1 MSIGI
6 IIILITIF
14 GYFSNL
20 LNNKYLNYKIV
31 RILYFLGAFIH
42 ESSHAIMCIFT
53 GAKIEKM
60 EIFSAQ
66 PKVVHRKSKIP
77 IIGQMLRYLSPIA
90 GGFLF
95 IFLINKFVL
104 NNLITIESSSNWKE
118 IFKISFNFI
127 SQINLLSW
135 QGIVFVLLLLNS
147 GAMMGPSFQDI
158 KNIWPALLVLLF
170 VKWSLINSLGIIIIC
185 LIIANILIQIPIII
199 ILKILRKATI

>member
-1 MSIGI
+1 
-6 IIILITIF
+6 LKKWK
-14 GYFSNL
+14 YFQHNP
-20 LNNKYLNYKIV
+20 K
-31 RILYFLGAFIH
+31 LYT
-42 ESSHAIMCIFT
+42 EN
-53 GAKIEKM
+53 
-60 EIFSAQ
+60 
-66 PKVVHRKSKIP
+66 PIP
-77 IIGQMLRYLSPIA
+77 IIGQMLISLAPIA

>member
-6 IIILITIF
+6 TIIVISIL

-20 LNNKYLNYKIV
+20 LNNKYLNYKII

-42 ESSHAIMCIFT
+42 ESSHAIMCFFT
-53 GAKIEKM
+53 GAKIEQIQ
-60 EIFSAQ
+60 IFSSQ
-66 PKVVHRKSKIP
+66 PKVIHRQSKIP
-77 IIGQMLRYLSPIA
+77 LIGQMLISLAPIA

-95 IFLINKFVL
+95 IFLINKFTL
-104 NNLITIESSSNWKE
+104 GSIITINPNSNWQE

-170 VKWSLINSLGIIIIC
+170 IKWSFINSFGIIIIC
-185 LIIANILIQIPIII
+185 LILANILIQLPIII
-199 ILKILRKATI
+199 ILKIFRK

>member
-77 IIGQMLRYLSPIA
+77 IIGQMLISLAPIA

>member
-1 MSIGI
+1 MSIGLT
-6 IIILITIF
+6 IILISIF

-31 RILYFLGAFIH
+31 RILYFFGAFIH
-42 ESSHAIMCIFT
+42 ESSHAIMCILT

-60 EIFSAQ
+60 EIFSSQ
-66 PKVVHRKSKIP
+66 PKIVHRQSKIP
-77 IIGQMLRYLSPIA
+77 IIGQMLISLAPIA

-104 NNLITIESSSNWKE
+104 NNLIIIESSSSWKE

-170 VKWSLINSLGIIIIC
+170 IKWSFINSFGIIIIC
-185 LIIANILIQIPIII
+185 LILANILIQLPIII
-199 ILKILRKATI
+199 ILKIFRK